1 MQKLF
6 SIILLTLAAAIAAT
20 ASTLPS
26 WLDIA
31 KDGTF
36 RIEGHTFRLVNFD
49 PSFAYKKFQEK
60 KLEKQADAVLF
71 RGTFPDAAFQAEF
84 QPRSADAFRY
94 RGTLTATGK
103 QIEITGLFL
112 EFRISGAPRILM
124 VDGKPWRF
132 PAKPAKNKV
141 DLFARKCNS
150 ATIPL
155 DSGSRLTFTGTTV
168 LKIRDNRVSDQDAF
182 TIRLFFRP
190 SPGLCKE
197 SALSLDIARKPLTGT
212 ALDLSRAANM
222 GFADE
227 VAGDGRRRQRR
238 LDRSGAAQRPAQLHT
253 QKYSGR
259 RHGVPADRPG
269 KERREDNDRARQTFS
284 P

>member
-1 MQKLF
+1 MRNIF
-6 SIILLTLAAAIAAT
+6 LTAFLALSAFTVTAIP
-20 ASTLPS
+20 LPS
-26 WLDIA
+26 WLDVS

-36 RIEGHTFRLVNFD
+36 RIEKTTFRLINFY

-182 TIRLFFRP
+182 TIRLF
-190 SPGLCKE
+190 
-197 SALSLDIARKPLTGT
+197 
-212 ALDLSRAANM
+212 
-222 GFADE
+222 
-227 VAGDGRRRQRR
+227 
-238 LDRSGAAQRPAQLHT
+238 
-253 QKYSGR
+253 SGR
-259 RHGVPADRPG
+259 RPDSAKSPLSRSTSPG
-269 KERREDNDRARQTFS
+269 NR
-284 P
+284 